1 MDSVKEFFQDLLD
14 QVPNFIF
21 AIVLL
26 IIAFIAAKI
35 VKSLVTKLLKAV
47 NAEAFLGKIGVK
59 DTATNSSVEFVAKLA
74 YFVTF
79 LLFLPGVLDKIG
91 MQSVSTPITN
101 MVDSFLEF
109 IPKLIAAGI
118 IVVVGIFIAKIVKE
132 LLVPV
137 LKAIKVDTL
146 QEKAGIT
153 ATEGTAFSNVIANV
167 IYGLILLVVVTSALD
182 QLEIAAIS
190 GPANNIVSTIFA
202 MLPNVLGA
210 IIIIAIGV
218 FIAKLVATLLQNLL
232 AGVGAD
238 TLVEKITG
246 NAEKNVNLSKILS
259 EVVKYVIVVIFIV
272 QGINVLDLAILNG
285 IGATVIAFL
294 PAVISTIIILA
305 IGLFAANAAENAI
318 AKKCANAK
326 AMALTAKVAIYVVT
340 AFMCLSQLGIA
351 GAMVETTF
359 ILIIAAICVAVAI
372 AFGVGGRTFAANTL
386 AKLEQKLDDK
396 EEAEVVEETEAVVET
411 TEDAE

>member
-47 NAEAFLGKIGVK
+47 NAESFLGKLGVK
-59 DTATNSSVEFVAKLA
+59 DTATNSSIEFVAKLA

-91 MQSVSTPITN
+91 MQSVSAPITN

-118 IVVVGIFIAKIVKE
+118 IVVVGIFVAKIVKE

-153 ATEGTAFSNVIANV
+153 ATEGNSFSNVIANV
-167 IYGLILLVVVTSALD
+167 VYGLIVLVVVTSALD

-238 TLVEKITG
+238 TLIEKITG
-246 NAEKNVNLSKILS
+246 NADKNINLSKILS

-272 QGINVLDLAILNG
+272 QGINVLDLAILNN
-285 IGATVIAFL
+285 IGATVIAYL

-318 AKKCANAK
+318 VKKAPNAK
-326 AMALTAKVAIYVVT
+326 GGALTAKVAIYVVT

-359 ILIIAAICVAVAI
+359 ILIIAAICVAIAI

-386 AKLEQKLDDK
+386 AKLEKKLDDK
-396 EEAEVVEETEAVVET
+396 D
-411 TEDAE
+411 EDK

>member
-26 IIAFIAAKI
+26 IIAFVAAKI
-35 VKSLVTKLLKAV
+35 VKSLVTKLLKAI
-47 NAEAFLGKIGVK
+47 NAEGFLGKLGVK

-79 LLFLPGVLDKIG
+79 LLFLPGVLDKLG
-91 MQSVSTPITN
+91 MQSVSAPITN

-118 IVVVGIFIAKIVKE
+118 IVVVGIFIANIVKE

-153 ATEGTAFSNVIANV
+153 ATEGNSFSNVIANV
-167 IYGLILLVVVTSALD
+167 VYGLIILIVVTSALD

-190 GPANNIVSTIFA
+190 GPANEIVATIFA

-210 IIIIAIGV
+210 IIIVAIGV

-238 TLVEKITG
+238 TLIEKITG
-246 NAEKNVNLSKILS
+246 NAEKNINLSKILS

-272 QGINVLDLAILNG
+272 QGINVLDLAILNN
-285 IGATVIAFL
+285 IGATVIAYL

-318 AKKCANAK
+318 VKKAPNAK
-326 AMALTAKVAIYVVT
+326 GGALTAKVAIYVVT

-359 ILIIAAICVAVAI
+359 ILIIAAVCIAIAI

-386 AKLEQKLDDK
+386 AKLEKKLDDK
-396 EEAEVVEETEAVVET
+396 EEK
-411 TEDAE
+411 

>member
-47 NAEAFLGKIGVK
+47 KAEGLLSKLGVK
-59 DTATNSSVEFVAKLA
+59 DTATNSSIEFVAKLA

-91 MQSVSTPITN
+91 MQSVSAPITN

-118 IVVVGIFIAKIVKE
+118 IVVVGIFVAKIVKE

-153 ATEGTAFSNVIANV
+153 ATEGNSFSNVIANV
-167 IYGLILLVVVTSALD
+167 VYGLIVLVVVTSALD

-190 GPANNIVSTIFA
+190 GPANNIVATIFA

-238 TLVEKITG
+238 TLIEKITG
-246 NAEKNVNLSKILS
+246 NAEKNINLSKILS

-272 QGINVLDLAILNG
+272 QGINVLDLAILNN

-318 AKKCANAK
+318 VKKAPNAK
-326 AMALTAKVAIYVVT
+326 GGALTAKVAIYVVT

-386 AKLEQKLDDK
+386 AKLEKKLDDK
-396 EEAEVVEETEAVVET
+396 
-411 TEDAE
+411 DAE

>member
-21 AIVLL
+21 ALVLL
-26 IIAFIAAKI
+26 IIAFVAAKI
-35 VKSLVTKLLKAV
+35 VKSLVTKLLKAI
-47 NAEAFLGKIGVK
+47 NAEGFLGKLGVK

-79 LLFLPGVLDKIG
+79 LLFLPGVLDKLG
-91 MQSVSTPITN
+91 MQSVSAPITN

-118 IVVVGIFIAKIVKE
+118 IVVVGIFIANIVKE

-153 ATEGTAFSNVIANV
+153 ATEGNSFSNVIANV
-167 IYGLILLVVVTSALD
+167 VYGLIILIVVTSALD

-190 GPANNIVSTIFA
+190 GPANEIVATIFA

-210 IIIIAIGV
+210 IIIVAIGV

-238 TLVEKITG
+238 TLIEKITG
-246 NAEKNVNLSKILS
+246 NAEKNINLSKILS

-272 QGINVLDLAILNG
+272 QGINVLDLAILNN
-285 IGATVIAFL
+285 IGATVIAYL

-318 AKKCANAK
+318 VKKAPNAK
-326 AMALTAKVAIYVVT
+326 GGALTAKVAIYVVT

-359 ILIIAAICVAVAI
+359 ILIIAAVCIAIAI

-386 AKLEQKLDDK
+386 AKLEKKLDDK
-396 EEAEVVEETEAVVET
+396 E
-411 TEDAE
+411 DK